1 MLPISSW
8 IIWKGNHMTSNLFE
22 INFDKNQSKTTND
35 LGMREMQER
44 VYEKRASQYLLVK
57 SPPASGKS
65 RALMFVGLDK
75 LHNQGIKKVIIAVPE
90 RSIGKSFKDNGLS
103 KLGFYWDWEIK
114 PSNNLTIG
122 GGEKSKVQHFV
133 KFMNSADP
141 SDNILI
147 ATHATLRFAFEEL
160 DDSLFDNTLLAIDE
174 FHHVSR
180 DDNSVL
186 GNALRSIMSNSNA
199 HILAMTGSYFRGDSV
214 QILEPADEDKF
225 DKVTY
230 TYYEQLEGYK
240 YLKSFAMGY
249 SFYRGKYTDA
259 LDQVIDVNKKS
270 IIHIPN
276 VNSGE
281 STKDK
286 YAEVDEI
293 LDLLADAGNIT
304 QNEEGIYEIERPDGK
319 KLLVADLVNEEGREK
334 VSAYLASITD
344 DIKDLDKLDIII
356 ALGMAKEGFDWPFA
370 EYALTIGYRNSLT
383 EVIQI
388 IGRVT
393 RDSPNKTHAQFT
405 NLIAQPDAQ
414 DDEVLFA
421 VNSIMKAISASLL
434 MQQVLAPVYKFK
446 PKDDKPD
453 KPGDL
458 SIRGLKPADTT
469 ERTKKIL
476 EKDRE
481 DLKSSILQSQ
491 DIQNA
496 IVSGADAKMI
506 NKTLIPRVII
516 ERYPELTNEE
526 LETVRQHIVAD
537 INIAA
542 GQTTTSED
550 GNREI
555 IKMADRFINIDE
567 LNIDL
572 IDQVNPFQ
580 RAYEVISRD
589 IDTPT
594 LRFIQD
600 YLSSNKYDFTDE
612 QLVAAYQAAKKF
624 RAENGRNPN
633 RNGKDDGEK
642 YLAFALLRL
651 AEIKR
656 EREAAK
662 EDGE

>member
-1 MLPISSW
+1 
-8 IIWKGNHMTSNLFE
+8 
-22 INFDKNQSKTTND
+22 
-35 LGMREMQER
+35 
-44 VYEKRASQYLLVK
+44 
-57 SPPASGKS
+57 
-65 RALMFVGLDK
+65 
-75 LHNQGIKKVIIAVPE
+75 
-90 RSIGKSFKDNGLS
+90 
-103 KLGFYWDWEIK
+103 
-114 PSNNLTIG
+114 
-122 GGEKSKVQHFV
+122 
-133 KFMNSADP
+133 
-141 SDNILI
+141 
-147 ATHATLRFAFEEL
+147 
-160 DDSLFDNTLLAIDE
+160 
-174 FHHVSR
+174 
-180 DDNSVL
+180 
-186 GNALRSIMSNSNA
+186 
-199 HILAMTGSYFRGDSV
+199 MTGSYFRGDSV

-230 TYYEQLEGYK
+230 TYFEQLEGYK

-259 LDQVIDVNKKS
+259 LDKVVDVNKKS

-293 LDLLADAGNIT
+293 LDLLTDGGNIT
-304 QNEEGIYEIERPDGK
+304 QNEDGIYEIERPDGK
-319 KLLVADLVNEEGREK
+319 EVLVADLVNEDGREK

-434 MQQVLAPVYKFK
+434 MEQVLAPVYKFK

-453 KPGDL
+453 KPGNL

-469 ERTKKIL
+469 ERTKKII
-476 EKDRE
+476 ENDME

-496 IVSGADAKMI
+496 IVSGAEAKMI

-516 ERYPELTNEE
+516 ERYPDLTNEE
-526 LETVRQHIVAD
+526 LETVRQHMVAD

-550 GNREI
+550 GSREI

-567 LNIDL
+567 WNIDL

-589 IDTPT
+589 IDAPT

-624 RAENGRNPN
+624 RAENGRNPD
-633 RNGKDDGEK
+633 RNSKDDGEK

-656 EREAAK
+656 EREAAE

>member
-1 MLPISSW
+1 
-8 IIWKGNHMTSNLFE
+8 MTSNLFE
-22 INFDKNQSKTTND
+22 INFDKNQSKTTNN

-90 RSIGKSFKDNGLS
+90 RSIGKSFKDTELS
-103 KLGFYWDWEIK
+103 KFGFHWDWEVK

-133 KFMNSADP
+133 KFMNSTDP

-160 DDSLFDNTLLAIDE
+160 DDSLFDNTLLTIDE

-214 QILEPADEDKF
+214 QILEPSDEDKF

-230 TYYEQLEGYK
+230 TYYEQLEGYR

-259 LDQVIDVNKKS
+259 LDKVIDVNKKS

-293 LDLLADAGNIT
+293 LDLLADEGNIT
-304 QNEEGIYEIERPDGK
+304 QNEDGIYEIERLDGK

-344 DIKDLDKLDIII
+344 DIRDLDKLDIII

-434 MQQVLAPVYKFK
+434 MEQVLAPVYKFK

-453 KPGDL
+453 KPGNL

-469 ERTKKIL
+469 ERTKKII
-476 EKDRE
+476 ENDME

-496 IVSGADAKMI
+496 IVSGAEAKMI

-516 ERYPELTNEE
+516 ERYPDLTNEE
-526 LETVRQHIVAD
+526 LETVRQHMVAD

-550 GNREI
+550 GSREI

-589 IDTPT
+589 IDAPT

-624 RAENGRNPN
+624 RAENGRNPD
-633 RNGKDDGEK
+633 RNSKDDGEK

-656 EREAAK
+656 EREAAE

>member
-1 MLPISSW
+1 
-8 IIWKGNHMTSNLFE
+8 MTSNLFE

-90 RSIGKSFKDNGLS
+90 RSIGKSFKDTELS
-103 KLGFYWDWEIK
+103 KFGFHWDWEVK

-133 KFMNSADP
+133 KFMNSTDP

-186 GNALRSIMSNSNA
+186 GNTLRSIMSNSNA

-214 QILEPADEDKF
+214 QILEPTDEDKF

-249 SFYRGKYTDA
+249 SFYRGKYTDS
-259 LDQVIDVNKKS
+259 LDKVIDVNKKS

-293 LDLLADAGNIT
+293 LDLLTDGGNIT
-304 QNEEGIYEIERPDGK
+304 PNEDGIYEIERPDGK

-334 VSAYLASITD
+334 VSVYLASITD

-434 MQQVLAPVYKFK
+434 M
-446 PKDDKPD
+446 
-453 KPGDL
+453 
-458 SIRGLKPADTT
+458 
-469 ERTKKIL
+469 E
-476 EKDRE
+476 
-481 DLKSSILQSQ
+481 
-491 DIQNA
+491 
-496 IVSGADAKMI
+496 
-506 NKTLIPRVII
+506 
-516 ERYPELTNEE
+516 
-526 LETVRQHIVAD
+526 
-537 INIAA
+537 
-542 GQTTTSED
+542 
-550 GNREI
+550 
-555 IKMADRFINIDE
+555 
-567 LNIDL
+567 
-572 IDQVNPFQ
+572 
-580 RAYEVISRD
+580 
-589 IDTPT
+589 
-594 LRFIQD
+594 
-600 YLSSNKYDFTDE
+600 
-612 QLVAAYQAAKKF
+612 
-624 RAENGRNPN
+624 
-633 RNGKDDGEK
+633 
-642 YLAFALLRL
+642 
-651 AEIKR
+651 
-656 EREAAK
+656 
-662 EDGE
+662 